1 MNMKPECNNA
11 RVWLKAVNLVF
22 SSVKVALVRISVRWT
37 PWRSS
42 GLYKHNGPTFPSVWV
57 NRRGRETAGRPRN
70 HRRLPTTAEAPAAVC
85 VLAYSST
92 PERHLR

>member
-37 PWRSS
+37 DSMEVQWA
-42 GLYKHNGPTFPSVWV
+42 LQ
-57 NRRGRETAGRPRN
+57 A
-70 HRRLPTTAEAPAAVC
+70 
-85 VLAYSST
+85 
-92 PERHLR
+92 